1 MKKLM
6 MIAVFVPCVLLA
18 HPPRPVPHAVHIPVA
33 HRICRSMPPS
43 PPPRHHHHSAW
54 GRGGCNFWPGFTGA
68 LVGTTLLRTLPPP
81 QPVVAVSPVWIP
93 PVYEWRPVYDMYG
106 RVLRNER
113 VIIRAGYWQY

>member
-1 MKKLM
+1 MKTLL
-6 MIAVFVPCVLLA
+6 MIAAFVPCIAFA
-18 HPPRPVPHAVHIPVA
+18 HVPRPAPRAIHIPVA
-33 HRICRSMPPS
+33 HRVHRPMP

-81 QPVVAVSPVWIP
+81 PLAVVASPVWIP